1 MKWPCNAGRPAVTQ
15 MNTYR
20 WLRACMY
27 FFGLIHLYLPK
38 REKVPI
44 GQVQAEEWPI
54 RILVAEDEYGIAKTY
69 ELALRSRGHAV
80 RITTNGHECVSEYSG
95 SISSRKGAF
104 DVVILDYRM
113 PVMDGYEAA
122 EKILAINPSQR
133 IIFASAYAMETLV
146 NLVRE
151 NGLIAEIL
159 QKPFELDV
167 LIDFVEDK
175 VLYSKLEKLK
185 VSIGDL
191 KQWNP
196 NHQQLSDLL
205 DALLRLKDPNVV
217 FSQLVPDVE
226 ARPEAKAPSEISESP
241 QVEDDSKIIDAI
253 LQNALGYLG
262 PEWFTALFYHL
273 GRMGVPRSKIA
284 QNPVQ
289 FNRAL
294 DGLLGGA
301 AALVKSQILQ
311 QFESNPDLVANRK
324 GLSEFK
330 NQLAVSDNSR
340 TTTAGFV
347 QRKEPRERGGIAA

>member
-1 MKWPCNAGRPAVTQ
+1 
-15 MNTYR
+15 
-20 WLRACMY
+20 MY
-27 FFGLIHLYLPK
+27 VFFLSDPPISTKTGK
-38 REKVPI
+38 DPI
-44 GQVQAEEWPI
+44 GRVQEGEWPI

-69 ELALRSRGHAV
+69 ELALSSRGHAV
-80 RITTNGHECVSEYSG
+80 KITTNGQECVSEYS
-95 SISSRKGAF
+95 SSVSSPKGAF

-122 EKILAINPSQR
+122 EKILAINPTQR

-146 NLVRE
+146 DLIRK
-151 NGLIAEIL
+151 NGIIAEIL

-175 VLYSKLEKLK
+175 VLYAKLEKLK

-217 FSQLVPDVE
+217 FSQLAPDLE
-226 ARPEAKAPSEISESP
+226 AHPKAKAPSEISESP
-241 QVEDDSKIIDAI
+241 QADDSKIIDTI

-301 AALVKSQILQ
+301 AALVKSQILK
-311 QFESNPDLVANRK
+311 QFESNPDLAANRRV
-324 GLSEFK
+324 LSEFK
-330 NQLAVSDNSR
+330 NQLEVANNSR
-340 TTTAGFV
+340 KSSAGFV
-347 QRKEPRERGGIAA
+347 QRKEPRERGGIEA